1 MDDKNKIF
9 YAVKNDDGSVGEF
22 KPFEIGEIPTPPPCE
37 TANIEKLCVT
47 FNLCKEAAESIA
59 VAIKT
64 VIEAMCE
71 FCIDIYNALYKSFT
85 NNKKVVH
92 LAMHAKKRRTRK
104 KNKNRIIK
112 YVLNQIERAGKIDEK
127 DSDERD

>member
-1 MDDKNKIF
+1 MDDKKQNF

-37 TANIEKLCVT
+37 TANIEELWAT
-47 FNLCKEAAESIA
+47 FNLCADAVKEVA
-59 VAIKT
+59 VVIKCTVEAIY
-64 VIEAMCE
+64 EL
-71 FCIDIYNALYKSFT
+71 CIDIYGAVYKSFT

-92 LAMHAKKRRTRK
+92 LAMHAKKMRTRK